1 MSTKKN
7 IDQLFKERFE
17 NFEATPSPEVW
28 ANIQAQLK
36 QQKEDRKV
44 IPLWWKVAGVAALLA
59 LLFTIGNAVLSP
71 SESDSIVKEDKE
83 PIEQPS
89 QIEKSQKV
97 HSTTSEDTVIASEM
111 IDTEEGQRNTEITS
125 QELQKNDKTSQDV
138 LKKGHNKNNE
148 TVIASEKLSDKK
160 KLQKKNISENKFIDP
175 TSTKNEATGIA
186 GTLKENS
193 TTKNISET
201 TVDPK
206 TETANKSKVTGTA
219 VATTGQE
226 KKETTSEINI
236 DTKKS
241 IFEAIEETEIAVA
254 KTSTKKQLD
263 NRWEVSPN
271 FAPVYYNTLSE
282 GSSIDPS
289 FSDNTQSGDVNF
301 SYGVKVSYQL
311 NERLSIR
318 SGVSNVDLSYATS
331 GLDLATGP
339 VAQAL
344 RSVDYGG
351 KTVVTTAVDSGTLI
365 ENTSG
370 NPFDNLTPK
379 SASGEVQLIQNI
391 NYYEVPLELKY
402 ALINSKFGINI
413 LGGFSSLFL
422 GDNEVSV
429 RADNLNE
436 TLGEANNLSEVSF
449 TTNVG
454 LGLDYKISK
463 KFKFNLEPMFKYQL
477 NPYTDSSVNFKPYY
491 LGVYT
496 GFSYRF

>member
-17 NFEATPSPEVW
+17 NFEETPSPEVW
-28 ANIQAQLK
+28 KNIQSELK
-36 QQKEDRKV
+36 GQKEDRKV
-44 IPLWWKVAGVAALLA
+44 IPLWWKVAGIAALLA
-59 LLFTIGNAVLSP
+59 LLFTIGNVVLTP
-71 SESDSIVKEDKE
+71 SEGDSMVTEDTEIQENSSDA
-83 PIEQPS
+83 
-89 QIEKSQKV
+89 EKSQKII
-97 HSTTSEDTVIASEM
+97 TTPSEDSSVASEDINPKTEKSVTEDSTKDQSQPNKKTLQKSNRINSNNKTIIASEQAPDKNKKFQNQSSSNDRFINPTITTNKETGVASTSEENSKNQKTT
-111 IDTEEGQRNTEITS
+111 IDPLIEDSKKVETTENPASTIARE
-125 QELQKNDKTSQDV
+125 
-138 LKKGHNKNNE
+138 E
-148 TVIASEKLSDKK
+148 T
-160 KLQKKNISENKFIDP
+160 KKNSETDIDP
-175 TSTKNEATGIA
+175 
-186 GTLKENS
+186 
-193 TTKNISET
+193 
-201 TVDPK
+201 
-206 TETANKSKVTGTA
+206 
-219 VATTGQE
+219 
-226 KKETTSEINI
+226 
-236 DTKKS
+236 KKS
-241 IFEAIEETEIAVA
+241 IFKAIEETETAVA
-254 KTSTKKQLD
+254 TTSTKKQLD

-271 FAPVYYNTLSE
+271 FAPVYYNSLSE

-301 SYGVKVSYQL
+301 SYGVKVSYAI

-331 GLDLATGP
+331 GIDLATGP
-339 VAQAL
+339 VSQAL
-344 RSVDYGG
+344 RSIDYGSSSI
-351 KTVVTTAVDSGTLI
+351 VTTAVDSGTLP
-365 ENTSG
+365 ENNTG

-402 ALINSKFGINI
+402 ALVNSKFGVNI

-436 TLGEANNLSEVSF
+436 TLGEANNLSQVSF

-477 NPYTDSSVNFKPYY
+477 NPYTDSSVNFRPYY

>member
-97 HSTTSEDTVIASEM
+97 HSTTSEDNVIASEM

-125 QELQKNDKTSQDV
+125 QELQKNDKTSQDA

-148 TVIASEKLSDKK
+148 TVIASEKVSDKK
-160 KLQKKNISENKFIDP
+160 KLQKQPSTNDRFIDP
-175 TSTKNEATGIA
+175 TITTKEQTGVASTSE
-186 GTLKENS
+186 ENS
-193 TTKNISET
+193 EKQPT
-201 TVDPK
+201 TVDPLLDTSK
-206 TETANKSKVTGTA
+206 KVEATENP
-219 VATTGQE
+219 ATTIAKE
-226 KKETTSEINI
+226 ETKKTSET
-236 DTKKS
+236 DTETKKS
-241 IFEAIEETEIAVA
+241 IFEAIEETETVVA
-254 KTSTKKQLD
+254 KTDTKKQLD
-263 NRWEVSPN
+263 NRWEVAPN
-271 FAPVYYNTLSE
+271 FAPVYYNSLSE

-289 FSDNTQSGDVNF
+289 FADNTQSGDVNF

-351 KTVVTTAVDSGTLI
+351 KTVVTTAVDSGTLP

-402 ALINSKFGINI
+402 ALVNSKFGINI